1 MGTQPLAAQVNT
13 YELECPP
20 CVELHS
26 LYEMIPCQHG
36 LERNEETLQ
45 HELNQEFS
53 AALSTL
59 TVTLKVKDPQ
69 LYEHSCRVQQ
79 LIYCL
84 AQALRLPQE
93 DAVMIELAGLFHDI
107 GKISIDN
114 DLLQKASC
122 LTWQEFE
129 YIKQHAARGAQIISQ
144 VKMLKRV
151 VPTVRHHH
159 ERWDGQGYP
168 AGLRGEAIP
177 FGARM
182 IAIADAFEVMTSHR
196 SYITTRTLAQALE
209 ELRRCA
215 GTQFDPILVD
225 RFCSCLEA
233 DCTE

>member
-1 MGTQPLAAQVNT
+1 MGIHPLAAQVNT

-20 CVELHS
+20 FVELHS

-45 HELNQEFS
+45 HELQQEFS

-59 TVTLKVKDPQ
+59 ILTLKVKDPQ

-79 LIYCL
+79 FTHRL

-93 DAVMIELAGLFHDI
+93 DAVTIELAGL
-107 GKISIDN
+107 
-114 DLLQKASC
+114 LQKASY
-122 LTWQEFE
+122 LIRQEFE
-129 YIKQHAARGAQIISQ
+129 DIKQDAARGAQIISQ
-144 VKMLKRV
+144 VKMLERA
-151 VPTVRHHH
+151 VPIVRHHH

-196 SYITTRTLAQALE
+196 PYITTCTPAQALE

-225 RFCSCLEA
+225 RFCSCLEVG
-233 DCTE
+233 CT